1 MKERKLCS
9 VSIICYILNIQDIMY
24 KHYVIRN
31 QLYPEEF
38 YDPKILN
45 QQICV
50 NFDYEES
57 VNESFELIKENNLY
71 SIGERTSMKTTRRSS
86 MIKVIFYVNNDK
98 LALELANR
106 WINEPKQKSQD
117 YRVIGI
123 DRYFSVFD

>member
-1 MKERKLCS
+1 
-9 VSIICYILNIQDIMY
+9 MY

-71 SIGERTSMKTTRRSS
+71 SIGERTSLKTTRRSS

-106 WINEPKQKSQD
+106 WINEPKQKSQG